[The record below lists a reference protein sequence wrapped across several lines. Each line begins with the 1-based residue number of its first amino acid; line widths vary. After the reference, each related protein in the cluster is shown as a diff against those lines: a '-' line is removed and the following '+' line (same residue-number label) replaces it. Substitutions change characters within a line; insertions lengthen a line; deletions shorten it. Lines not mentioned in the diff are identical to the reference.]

1 MLLSTIPNAVT
12 YMENVRVSMRTLS
25 KWNRQGAEEGGGG
38 GGEKG
43 LEMDIYTYIQ
53 SAGFL
58 SIDPRRMWRPTEVTP
73 KERARDTGGREEK
86 DKRGR
91 ERESESKRTGR
102 ARGRNRR
109 ERGERETRRE
119 NN

>member
-1 MLLSTIPNAVT
+1 MLPPTIPNAVT

-25 KWNRQGAEEGGGG
+25 KWNRQGAEEGGKGG
-38 GGEKG
+38 RKG

-73 KERARDTGGREEK
+73 KERARDGGGGGKK
-86 DKRGR
+86 DERGR
-91 ERESESKRTGR
+91 KAGERAE
-102 ARGRNRR
+102 RGGGIG